1 MYIERLHV
9 KNVRLLAE
17 QDFSFV
23 NPDGSPRLWTVI
35 VGENGVCKSTI
46 LQTIA
51 LTAMGPKL
59 GSALVENAQ
68 RLRKV
73 SNSEAASITATF
85 TPVRGR
91 KHLVSSLRIEPDRFD
106 LIPGDE
112 AEGARF
118 LDELRAYRFAEGFVA
133 GYGVGRFL
141 AEPGEAVLPRD
152 PVLERVK
159 GLFNVRHRMLGLN
172 FYDAFDKRQSSRFSR
187 VLHQILEI
195 GGTPEERLLPGFCD
209 INLGS
214 SRSNQSRM
222 FERGLF
228 ELWIDDR
235 KLEIPTSWLSDGY
248 QATLSWIA
256 ELLGYSILDREE
268 NVNPRITDFL
278 SHYRKPKEN
287 FNPKE
292 EEEKEEKNVDPTE
305 LEGIVLLDE
314 IDLHLHPT
322 WQRRIVPLLR
332 KAFPRLQF
340 IVSTHSPLVL
350 AGFEREEI
358 ILLKLQDG
366 QVVQD
371 TAEIEPGVLTA
382 SEILTNFFDV
392 QRAGRPDLVSKE
404 RRYLELR
411 GLKRPSASECRE
423 LEELG
428 KELDPYWA
436 SGPSTAEL
444 LSPEEILKRKA

>member
-9 KNVRLLAE
+9 KNIRLLAE

-51 LTAMGPKL
+51 LAAMGPKL
-59 GSALVENAQ
+59 GSALVQDAQ
-68 RLRKV
+68 RLRNV
-73 SNSEAASITATF
+73 NSPEAASIAAIF
-85 TPVRGR
+85 TPPDGR
-91 KHLVSSLRIEPDRFD
+91 KRLVSSLRIEPDRFD
-106 LIPGDE
+106 LVAGEDG
-112 AEGARF
+112 EGAYF
-118 LDELRAYRFAEGFVA
+118 LDNLRGHRRSEGFVA

-152 PVLERVK
+152 PVVQRVR
-159 GLFNVRHRMLGLN
+159 GLFNVRHKMLGLD
-172 FYDAFDKRQSSRFSR
+172 FYNALRSPYLAKKFSQLLR
-187 VLHQILEI
+187 EVLAQ
-195 GGTPEERLLPGFCD
+195 GGPGKQLLPGFCD
-209 INLGS
+209 LDLAPHKKFGLS
-214 SRSNQSRM
+214 PMLEPM
-222 FERGLF
+222 FDANVF
-228 ELWIDDR
+228 ELWVDDHSVQ
-235 KLEIPTSWLSDGY
+235 LPAAWLSDGY

-256 ELLGYSILDREE
+256 DLLGYALLEMGD
-268 NVNPRITDFL
+268 DADL
-278 SHYRKPKEN
+278 QK
-287 FNPKE
+287 
-292 EEEKEEKNVDPTE
+292 

-322 WQRRIVPLLR
+322 WQRQIVPVLR
-332 KAFPRLQF
+332 GVFPRLQF
-340 IVSTHSPLVL
+340 IVNTHSPLVL

-371 TAEIEPGVLTA
+371 AAEIEPGVLTA

-392 QRAGRPDLVSKE
+392 QHAGRPDLVSKE

-411 GLKRPSASECRE
+411 GLKRPSASERKE

-428 KELDPYWA
+428 KALDPYWA
-436 SGPSTAEL
+436 SGPTTAEL
-444 LSPEEILKRKA
+444 LSPEEILKQKA

>member
-46 LQTIA
+46 LQSIA
-51 LTAMGPKL
+51 LAAMGPKL
-59 GSALVENAQ
+59 GSALIENAQ

-73 SNSEAASITATF
+73 SNSEAASVTAAF
-85 TPVRGR
+85 TRVRGR
-91 KHLVSSLRIEPDRFD
+91 RRLVSSLRIEPDRFD

-112 AEGARF
+112 AEGAFF
-118 LDELRAYRFAEGFVA
+118 LDELRAHRFAEGFVA

-141 AEPGEAVLPRD
+141 AEPGEAALPRD
-152 PVLERVK
+152 PVLERVR

-172 FYDAFDKRQSSRFSR
+172 FYNAFRDRRQASRFSR
-187 VLHQILEI
+187 ILHQILET
-195 GGTPEERLLPGFCD
+195 GGSPEERLLPGFCD
-209 INLGS
+209 IDLKSDRPSGF
-214 SRSNQSRM
+214 RM
-222 FERGLF
+222 FETSLF

-268 NVNPRITDFL
+268 
-278 SHYRKPKEN
+278 
-287 FNPKE
+287 
-292 EEEKEEKNVDPTE
+292 NVDPTE

-411 GLKRPSASECRE
+411 GLNRPNDLERRE

-436 SGPSTAEL
+436 SGPDTAEL

>member
-9 KNVRLLAE
+9 NNVRLLAE
-17 QDFSFV
+17 QEFSFV
-23 NPDGSPRLWTVI
+23 NADGSPRLWTVI

-46 LQTIA
+46 LQAIA
-51 LTAMGPKL
+51 LAAMGPKL
-59 GSALVENAQ
+59 GSALVQDAQ

-73 SNSEAASITATF
+73 NSSEAASMTAAF
-85 TPVRGR
+85 TPLGGR
-91 KHLVSSLRIEPDRFD
+91 RHLVSSLRIEPDRFD
-106 LIPGDE
+106 LVAGKDD
-112 AEGARF
+112 AGAYL
-118 LDELRAYRFAEGFVA
+118 LDELRAHRRSEGFVA

-152 PVLERVK
+152 PIVQRVK
-159 GLFNVRHRMLGLN
+159 GLFNVRHKMLGLD
-172 FYDAFDKRQSSRFSR
+172 FYSALRSPYLAEKFSR
-187 VLHQILEI
+187 LLREVLTQ
-195 GGTPEERLLPGFCD
+195 GDAAGNRLLPGFRD
-209 INLGS
+209 LDLAPDKS
-214 SRSNQSRM
+214 S
-222 FERGLF
+222 GLSPTF
-228 ELWIDDR
+228 DANVFKLWVDDHSVQ
-235 KLEIPTSWLSDGY
+235 LPAAWLSDGY

-256 ELLGYSILDREE
+256 DLLGYALLEMGEGADLE
-268 NVNPRITDFL
+268 
-278 SHYRKPKEN
+278 
-287 FNPKE
+287 
-292 EEEKEEKNVDPTE
+292 E

-340 IVSTHSPLVL
+340 IVNTHSPLVL

-371 TAEIEPGVLTA
+371 SAEIEPGVLTA
-382 SEILTNFFDV
+382 SEILANFFSV

-411 GLKRPSASECRE
+411 ALKRPGASERRE
-423 LEELG
+423 LVQLG
-428 KELDPYWA
+428 EELDPYWA
-436 SGPSTAEL
+436 SGPSAAEL